1 MNPFARFA
9 YFTVVRDTSFV
20 MLATGMLMLAFSFE
34 LPLAFKIGAT
44 AALIYSHALLAR
56 VCWLTEDR
64 FMRCEAWRTLPDD
77 ERPQGERGLRW
88 AHAELEAMLLQ
99 FAKSSAGAA
108 SILYGSALLLSAA

>member
-1 MNPFARFA
+1 
-9 YFTVVRDTSFV
+9 V
-20 MLATGMLMLAFSFE
+20 
-34 LPLAFKIGAT
+34 
-44 AALIYSHALLAR
+44 
-56 VCWLTEDR
+56 
-64 FMRCEAWRTLPDD
+64 PDD